1 MSDFRPLP
9 STLQSEDD
17 NDEASVVTLE
27 SIQGNA
33 GEKLDGFW
41 AAHRALAAFYEA
53 DIARFKADVQ
63 QATFSRSISQHSIGQ
78 RSQNEMTMRDHA
90 KSGMHADVGMT
101 SQEIKGLRRR
111 SSTSLQEAVASLTAP
126 ALQDPFHQESEVA
139 RGVGSRMR
147 CLIEGADVRQLACH
161 HAIPISGGDQE
172 IQHVHQP
179 RLVWNGPDD
188 SPSLQRRTSTN
199 RITATQNHSTKS
211 PHGVGGKSL
220 CSLVPDRGFRLYWDI
235 FIMLA
240 LLIEITLLPLQALLD
255 DPVLAGRHAF
265 LQLLPPIYWSLDIL
279 IVFSTGF
286 YSTGQLV
293 VDRSRIAKNYATT
306 WLLFDLIYVTV
317 DFILVMLV
325 SSEGKYWPR
334 ELVSIAILRFLQM
347 ALRVVRVSRLGEMVE
362 ALKKGMVSDVSLAKA
377 SIVQI
382 GIQILLIHHVMA
394 CGWYYLGTM
403 SEDGWIAI
411 AGKSEK
417 SKLYLYTTS
426 LHWMFCQLGFGG
438 TEIEPNTVAERIYG
452 LLVNFMALVI
462 FSTLLGTVTSL
473 AALLNRSSEERRF
486 LFANLGRFL
495 KYNQIDKDLRDRITH
510 FLQHAYALKQL
521 HVHEDQV
528 QLFDLLSVPLCREL
542 QLARYNKSL
551 QEMGFLLGLCTSFG
565 RSTQEND
572 LLIQRIASKAVS
584 QQKFATS
591 DLVWESDTS
600 GTEAVYLMEGAL
612 HYQLGNFEAD
622 VDEPRWMAD
631 MCLWTPWAYLGDAS
645 TKEPSGVVLVHVR
658 RFYECIRDCNQMT
671 VAKEYA
677 REYVDEMN
685 RHDAVTELW
694 NCPAG
699 LRQPERTG
707 SLFHYSLGAPA
718 ASICDRLRFALR
730 RRVPFSRVVPH

>member
-1 MSDFRPLP
+1 MTESLR
-9 STLQSEDD
+9 SEDED
-17 NDEASVVTLE
+17 DKASVVSLR
-27 SIQGNA
+27 SFGMNA
-33 GEKLDGFW
+33 DEKVDGFW

-53 DIARFKADVQ
+53 DIARLEAEGQ
-63 QATFSRSISQHSIGQ
+63 QSHSHRSISH
-78 RSQNEMTMRDHA
+78 RSHQSETT
-90 KSGMHADVGMT
+90 KSGIHADVAGAGLS
-101 SQEIKGLRRR
+101 SQEISRLRRR
-111 SSTSLQEAVASLTAP
+111 SSTNHHEAVASMSMTAMG
-126 ALQDPFHQESEVA
+126 LQDPFQQESEVA

-147 CLIEGADVRQLACH
+147 ALLEGADVRQLARG
-161 HAIPISGGDQE
+161 HAMVISSEDQE
-172 IQHVHQP
+172 IKHLHQP
-179 RLVWNGPDD
+179 RLVWNGSD
-188 SPSLQRRTSTN
+188 SNLPPLHRRTSTN
-199 RITATQNHSTKS
+199 RITATQATEKS
-211 PHGVGGKSL
+211 RGVEGRS
-220 CSLVPDRGFRLYWDI
+220 CCNLVPDRGFRSKWDL

-240 LLIEITLLPLQALLD
+240 LLIEIMFLPLQVLLD
-255 DPVLAGRHAF
+255 DPVLAGRHTF

-279 IVFSTGF
+279 ISFSTGF

-293 VDRSRIAKNYATT
+293 VDRWRIAKNYATR
-306 WLLFDLIYVTV
+306 WLLFDLTYVAV

-325 SSEGKYWPR
+325 TSEGRYWSR
-334 ELVSIAILRFLQM
+334 ELTSIAILRFLQM
-347 ALRVVRVSRLGEMVE
+347 ALRVVRVSRLGEME

-382 GIQILLIHHVMA
+382 GIQDGHGDLVLLIHHVMA

-438 TEIEPNTVAERIYG
+438 TEIEPNTVAERVYG

-495 KYNQIDKDLRDRITH
+495 KYNQIDKDLGDRITH

-542 QLARYNKSL
+542 QLARYKKSL
-551 QEMGFLLGLCTSFG
+551 QEMGFLLRLTSVW
-565 RSTQEND
+565 RSPDEND
-572 LLIQRIASKAVS
+572 FLIQRIASKAVS

-591 DLVWESDTS
+591 DLVWETETS
-600 GTEAVYLMEGAL
+600 GTEAIYLMEGAL

-622 VDEPRWMAD
+622 VNQSRWMAD
-631 MCLWTPWAYLGDAS
+631 MCLWAPWVYLGDAS

-658 RFYECIRDCNQMT
+658 QFYESIRDCNQMT
-671 VAKEYA
+671 VAREYA

-694 NCPAG
+694 HCPAG
-699 LRQPERTG
+699 EQQPERVG
-707 SLFHYSLGAPA
+707 SLFHYSLSAPA
-718 ASICDRLRFALR
+718 VTICERLCFALQ
-730 RRVPFSRVVPH
+730 RRVAFSRVVPH